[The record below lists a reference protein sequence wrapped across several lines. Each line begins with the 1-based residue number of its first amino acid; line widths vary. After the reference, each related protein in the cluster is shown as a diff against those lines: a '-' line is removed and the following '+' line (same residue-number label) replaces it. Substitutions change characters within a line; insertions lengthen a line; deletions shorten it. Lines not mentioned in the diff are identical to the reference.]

1 MGNRLAI
8 LICNRRQHRIGKE
21 MIATLG
27 KRPPRHEL
35 RPERLHHFP
44 QLLLLVEHM
53 CLDLIDGGNNFA
65 KVRQI
70 DKTVGLKIG
79 NADSPRPV
87 SPVIVIERLMY
98 KKQIDIIALQL
109 FQ

>member
-1 MGNRLAI
+1 
-8 LICNRRQHRIGKE
+8 

-53 CLDLIDGGNNFA
+53 CLDLINGGNNFA
-65 KVRQI
+65 KVRQNGR
-70 DKTVGLKIG
+70 DKNWK
-79 NADSPRPV
+79 R
-87 SPVIVIERLMY
+87 R
-98 KKQIDIIALQL
+98 
-109 FQ
+109 